1 MGCGPILG
9 STKQIQYSNISSK
22 GDPIGDES
30 SREERSSLDL
40 AAGRPMQSLRYLKKQ
55 RVRSYLSISIHMT
68 QSQTIFVSINVV
80 RRYEDIFWSKQ
91 T

>member
-1 MGCGPILG
+1 M
-9 STKQIQYSNISSK
+9 KYYSSVSSK
-22 GDPIGDES
+22 GDPIIDES

-40 AAGRPMQSLRYLKKQ
+40 AAGRPMRSLRYLKKQ

-68 QSQTIFVSINVV
+68 QSQTTFVSINVV
-80 RRYEDIFWSKQ
+80 RRDEDIFWSKQ